1 MSHTGLSHTARERAG
16 ELWAPRAPFD
26 QAPLTSRNEW
36 PGRLAPGVSATLSTF
51 SATGRLGR
59 EAPREEFR
67 VSGALAR
74 SSAPTPSNLAY
85 GRSKFGG
92 QVGSAAAAR
101 HAARK
106 AQAPPLD
113 PARDDARVT
122 SGVARV
128 RAGVQRE
135 VR

>member
-16 ELWAPRAPFD
+16 ELWVPRAPFD

-36 PGRLAPGVSATLSTF
+36 HGRLAPGVSATK
-51 SATGRLGR
+51 RW

-113 PARDDARVT
+113 PAREDARVT